1 MPGRPYLLDNL
12 DGNTHRAGLSF
23 LLGDFPEQH
32 DLSIATGYVNLGG
45 LHHIAVTVTDQRGV
59 RLLLGAAPNPGL
71 GDRELPAQRF
81 EMALAGMQKE
91 RDLARFPPSRAA
103 RRLRQ
108 LDDWLRQPNVH
119 VRRYVERFLH
129 GKAYLFGDRDD
140 ARAAMVTSAN
150 LTAAGLEYNREL
162 GLVDY
167 SPGVAGDAISW
178 FSNLW
183 DDAVDYKDDL
193 LNLLFP
199 DPGLIDP
206 RDIYLRALLE
216 LFGEGVNP
224 SDQIILRQVE
234 LADFQLDGFHRALS
248 IVREHHGVIYAD
260 GVGTGKTKIGL
271 AFIEEYALR
280 QGQRVLVVAPRQLVK
295 LWEDEIG
302 QANLPAQVVSYHEFA
317 NDEQLAARDAA
328 KPKRNLHNNKD
339 AYRLVLVDEGHAL
352 RNPQNTWHRAMTRMM
367 GGERKDLVLLT
378 ATPIN
383 NGLWD
388 MYHLVM
394 TFAQH
399 DTAFANHGI
408 RSLRDLFQRAG
419 ANAVDTEHLN
429 PDILFPLADKVSV
442 RRDRRLVQE
451 RWPEARFPDGKLVCF
466 PDPRLTT
473 KRYDLDAAHPNLV
486 GEITNIIERM
496 TMARYRPSFYRIE
509 DEEQRNEINLGG
521 LMKTAIL
528 KRFESCWQACL
539 NTVKMMIGVHQAFL
553 DTWDQGMVPSRDAL
567 LDVKKIVQNEE
578 AGLAEWLE
586 EALESED
593 SEPVDRFYSQ
603 YRKDVETDL
612 RSLENIQNLL
622 AEITPE
628 ADPKL
633 SLLNQILEESPS
645 QKIIVFSTFA
655 DTIRYL
661 DKHLPTTV
669 GGRKR
674 VTVIGADTSP
684 DERTNELSRFC
695 PETVVHAGYEPPDG
709 EVDLLLCNDVLSEGQ
724 NLQQAAAAVSY
735 DMPWNPQRVVQRYGR
750 VVRLLSPHKEV
761 FLTTM
766 LPQEG
771 ELEELLRLETS
782 IRRKVVAARPYG
794 MEIEIVEGI
803 DEQVRNYTQ
812 RLADGDPELLNDADP
827 TQGFAA
833 FNGEMLRAE
842 LRRAL
847 EEGEVNRIRN
857 LPWGIGA
864 AFRQGPEAPST
875 GPAGYFFACRINDDE
890 GEPYWRYVSKGPAGI
905 AISNEPATILRRIN
919 PGNAPKAED
928 SEIVLE
934 LDLEEAW
941 QEAAS
946 SIVEEHNKLAA
957 RGEASIG
964 PIQQWA
970 INLLADPDIPS
981 PVGASQAS
989 EALSIGR
996 SNLVRTELGAIRRET
1011 KGEQIT
1017 TTTAAQRIVEVV
1029 ENYGLRKVE
1038 QPAPLKPITEDNIG
1052 VVCWMAILP
1061 PIPEPS
1067 A

>member
-23 LLGDFPEQH
+23 LVNDFPEQH

-81 EMALAGMQKE
+81 EMALAGLRKE

-103 RRLRQ
+103 HRIRH
-108 LDDWLRQPNVH
+108 LDDWLRRPNVQ

-150 LTAAGLEYNREL
+150 LTAAGLERNREL
-162 GLVDY
+162 GLVEY
-167 SPGVAGDAISW
+167 NPGVAGDAITW

-206 RDIYLRALLE
+206 RDIFLRALLE
-216 LFGEGVNP
+216 LFGEEGYPTDPIV
-224 SDQIILRQVE
+224 LRKVE
-234 LADFQLDGFHRALS
+234 LADFQMDGFHRALS

-295 LWEDEIG
+295 LWEKEIDQTG
-302 QANLPAQVVSYHEFA
+302 LPAQVVSYHEFA
-317 NDEQLAARDAA
+317 NDEQLAAGDAD
-328 KPKRNLHNNKD
+328 KPRRNLHSNKD

-352 RNPQNTWHRAMTRMM
+352 RNPKNTWHRAMTRMM
-367 GGERKDLVLLT
+367 GGEHKDLVLLT

-419 ANAVDTEHLN
+419 ANAVDTEQLN
-429 PDILFPLADKVSV
+429 PDVLFPLADMVSV

-451 RWPEARFPDGKLVCF
+451 RWPGARFPDGKPVRF
-466 PDPRLTT
+466 PEPRLAT
-473 KRYDLDAAHPNLV
+473 KRYDLDEAHPNLV
-486 GEITNIIERM
+486 GEITSLIEQM
-496 TMARYRPSFYRIE
+496 TMARYRPSFYRLGE
-509 DEEQRNEINLGG
+509 EEQRSEINLSG

-539 NTVKMMIGVHQAFL
+539 NTVTMMIGVHQAFL
-553 DTWDQGMVPSRDAL
+553 DTWDQGMVPSREAL
-567 LDVKKIVQNEE
+567 LDVKKIVKNEE
-578 AGLAEWLE
+578 AGIVEWLE
-586 EALESED
+586 GALKSED
-593 SEPVDRFYSQ
+593 SEPVKLFDSQ
-603 YRKDVETDL
+603 YRKDVATDL
-612 RSLENIQNLL
+612 SSLEKIQNLL

-633 SLLNQILEESPS
+633 SLLRQILEESLS
-645 QKIIVFSTFA
+645 KKVIVFSTFA

-661 DKHLPTTV
+661 DKHLPKLV
-669 GGRKR
+669 GGRSR
-674 VTVIGADTSP
+674 VTVIGEDTSP
-684 DERTNELSRFC
+684 DQRTDELGRFC
-695 PETVVHAGYEPPDG
+695 PETVVRPGYEPSDG

-750 VVRLLSPHKEV
+750 VVRLLSPHQEV
-761 FLTTM
+761 HLTTM
-766 LPQEG
+766 LPEEG
-771 ELEELLRLETS
+771 DLEELLRLETS

-803 DEQVRNYTQ
+803 DEQVRIYTQ
-812 RLADGDPELLNDADP
+812 RLADGDRGLLDDADP
-827 TQGFAA
+827 TNGFAA
-833 FNGEMLRAE
+833 FSGEMLRAQ
-842 LRRAL
+842 LMRAL
-847 EEGEVNRIRN
+847 EEGEVDRIRD
-857 LPWGIGA
+857 LPWGVGA
-864 AFRQGPEAPST
+864 AFRQGPDIPST
-875 GPAGYFFACRINDDE
+875 GPAGYFFACRINDDK
-890 GEPYWRYVSKGPAGI
+890 GEPYWRYVSKGPAGF

-919 PGNAPKAED
+919 PGNAPKVDE
-928 SEIVLE
+928 SEIDLG

-941 QEAAS
+941 QKASS
-946 SIVEEHNKLAA
+946 SIVEEHNQLAKK
-957 RGEASIG
+957 GEASIG

-970 INLLADPDIPS
+970 INLLANPDIPS
-981 PVGASQAS
+981 PADASQAS

-996 SNLVRTELGAIRRET
+996 SNLVRTELGAIRNTMKE
-1011 KGEQIT
+1011 EQIT
-1017 TTTAAQRIVEVV
+1017 ATVAAQKIVEVV
-1029 ENYGLRKVE
+1029 QNYGLRKVE
-1038 QPAPLKPITEDNIG
+1038 KPTPLKEITKDDIG

-1061 PIPEPS
+1061 PVSTPIS
-1067 A
+1067 